1 MSYDPATGRALKPQV
16 LTLKPTVQ
24 QHAQSSTRPMSNQPA
39 QARAQESYFKSNEL
53 HPLDDS
59 GNTKN
64 YRPLL
69 DWMGF
74 ERNVK
79 YSDPATFEKCVN
91 ELAEKVF
98 ISPKDEQANPKIP
111 SAEYRA
117 LLVLLEMIWL
127 RIYQDQKI
135 LLEFKDARGSIK
147 AMQQLLQMP
156 FEKKITSSRLEEL
169 LAISDTVTWIMR
181 GCEDFIEEMQ
191 AENVLDTLNS
201 LIRTIN

>member
-91 ELAEKVF
+91 E
-98 ISPKDEQANPKIP
+98 
-111 SAEYRA
+111 AEYRA

>member
-1 MSYDPATGRALKPQV
+1 MNRRRTEPQTTSYDPATGRALKPQV

-91 ELAEKVF
+91 E
-98 ISPKDEQANPKIP
+98 
-111 SAEYRA
+111 AEYRA